1 LAELKQSDVRTIS
14 FVEII
19 FWHLLALPGYGGHA
33 GITSSFRI
41 YQPEQL
47 IIIAHLSDE
56 MKISIIL
63 GTRPEGIKL
72 APVILELMKEPEF
85 ECHVCVTGQ
94 HREMLDQVLDVFGII
109 PNENLQLMEHDQTLA
124 GFTARA
130 IEAINS
136 FLRDDKPDLVLIQ
149 GDTTT
154 AFCAALAAFYNH
166 IPTAHVEAGLR
177 TSNMKSPWPEEVN
190 RVLVSHLAHLHFAPT
205 QSARQNLLQE
215 GISDKNI
222 VVTGNSVID
231 ALFIALE
238 KVKKNHPIIPGLP
251 DSLQPAGK
259 NETDSPNIVLITG
272 HRRESFGQ
280 GFKDICTAIAELAKH
295 FSNYHFVYPVHLNP
309 HVRGPVMHMLGQRS
323 WKDRMSPADRKA
335 ERNKCMSNIHL
346 IEPLSYLEFVD
357 LMDRSTL
364 ILTDSGG
371 IQEEAPSLGKPVIL
385 MRETTERPEAVE
397 AGTVRLAGTNKE
409 NIIKEVSR
417 LLVDPIA
424 YEEMSKSHNPYGDGT
439 AAQRIV
445 TVCREF
451 LSHEQKYRPV

>member
-1 LAELKQSDVRTIS
+1 
-14 FVEII
+14 
-19 FWHLLALPGYGGHA
+19 
-33 GITSSFRI
+33 
-41 YQPEQL
+41 
-47 IIIAHLSDE
+47 
-56 MKISIIL
+56 MKISILL

-72 APVILELMKEPEF
+72 APVILELMKEPDL

-109 PNENLQLMEHDQTLA
+109 PNINLQLMEYNQTLA

-130 IEAINS
+130 IEAINDV
-136 FLRDDKPDLVLIQ
+136 LRNDKPDLVLVQ

-166 IPTAHVEAGLR
+166 TPAAHVEAGLR
-177 TSNMKSPWPEEVN
+177 TSDMDSPWPEEAN
-190 RVLVSHLAHLHFAPT
+190 RVLISHLAHLHFAPT
-205 QSARQNLLQE
+205 QSARQNLLRE
-215 GISDKNI
+215 GISDKAI

-231 ALFIALE
+231 ALFIALK
-238 KVKKNHPIIPGLP
+238 KVKKNHPIISGLP
-251 DSLQPAGK
+251 DFLQSSGET
-259 NETDSPNIVLITG
+259 ETDSPNIVLITG

-280 GFKDICTAIAELAKH
+280 GFKDICTAIAALAKR

-309 HVRGPVMHMLGQRS
+309 HVRRPVMHMLGQTNL
-323 WKDRMSPADRKA
+323 KDGMSPMVRKA
-335 ERNKCMSNIHL
+335 EKNICMSNIHL

-357 LMDRSTL
+357 LMNRSTL

-397 AGTVRLAGTNKE
+397 AGTVRLVGTNIE

-445 TVCREF
+445 TVCKEF
-451 LSHEQKYRPV
+451 LSHE